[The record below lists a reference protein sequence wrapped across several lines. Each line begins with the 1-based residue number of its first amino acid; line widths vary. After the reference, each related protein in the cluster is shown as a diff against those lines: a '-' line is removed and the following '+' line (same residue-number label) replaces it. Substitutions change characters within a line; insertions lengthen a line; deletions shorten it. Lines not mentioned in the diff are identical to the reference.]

1 MSAPALDRLLYVA
14 DPLCSWCYGFGP
26 ELARLLERHPSIPVE
41 LVMGG
46 LRPGNREPMS
56 EAFRMMLRSHWQ
68 HVHEASGLPFS
79 DAIFR
84 QPGFAYD
91 TEPPCRAIVAAR
103 ALDARHAFALLED
116 LQAAFYRDGVDVTR
130 GDALADAAARRGY
143 DRAAFLAA
151 FDSEAM
157 REATR
162 ADFEHSRTL
171 GVNGFPTLAAQ
182 FGDSL
187 YLVAS
192 GFTTADVLEERLALI
207 GRRLGALQ
215 AGAAPNAA

>member
-1 MSAPALDRLLYVA
+1 VSTPAFARLLYVA

-26 ELARLLERHPSIPVE
+26 ELARLLGRHPSISLD

-56 EAFRMMLRSHWQ
+56 EAFRMMLRGHWQ

-79 DAIFR
+79 DAIFQR
-84 QPGFAYD
+84 PGFVYD
-91 TEPPCRAIVAAR
+91 TEPPCRAIVTAR
-103 ALDARHAFALLED
+103 TLDARGAFALLED

-130 GDALADAAARRGY
+130 AEALADAAARHGY

-162 ADFEHSRTL
+162 GDFERSRAL

-182 FGDSL
+182 FGEQL

-192 GFTTADVLEERLALI
+192 GFTTTDVLDERLALI
-207 GRRLGALQ
+207 GRRLAAPQ
-215 AGAAPNAA
+215 AGTAPNAA